1 MPMIDQVQSTRLAN
15 GLTIL
20 SEHMPG
26 LRSISF
32 GIWVR
37 RGSRHESPAL
47 NGICHFIEHAVF
59 KGSGRRTAKQ
69 IATESDRLGGHLD
82 AYTAHEITGFAL
94 KVVDT
99 ALPQAFDL
107 LTDLVADP
115 RFAKDDLERE
125 QKVIIEEMKMIED
138 TPDELLNELFNAAYF
153 PDHSLGRPIEGTEET
168 VSSFDRETTAGF
180 HARHYAPHN
189 LVIAAAGNI
198 AHDDLTAMAVKAFG
212 DGGGKA
218 EDGAPA
224 SPATVTAAPILI
236 ERKGDLEQ
244 AHLIIAAPWPSALSD
259 DRYAASMLG
268 TIVGGG
274 TSSRLWQSVREERG
288 LAYSI
293 GAGGNTFTD
302 VGMFTIYAGASP
314 ANIDQVLDLSL
325 QELRKAVREPV
336 TKAELVLAKE
346 QAISSVLLSL
356 ESSGARVGALA
367 RQEIVHGRRI
377 SPDEILRSIE
387 AVTPEDALRVAQE
400 CFTTPTLALGALGKL
415 KDFSVDRSR
424 LEI

>member
-1 MPMIDQVQSTRLAN
+1 MPMIDQVQTTRLAN

-69 IATESDRLGGHLD
+69 IATESDRLGGLLD

-107 LTDLVADP
+107 LTDLVANP
-115 RFAKDDLERE
+115 RFDADDLERE

-138 TPDELLNELFNAAYF
+138 TPDELLTELFNAAYF
-153 PDHSLGRPIEGTEET
+153 PDHSLGRPIEGTAA
-168 VSSFDRETTAGF
+168 RF
-180 HARHYAPHN
+180 HSRHYAPHN

-198 AHDDLTAMAVKAFG
+198 AHDDLTAMAIKAFG
-212 DGGGKA
+212 DGSGQT
-218 EDGAPA
+218 EDGTSVSSAP
-224 SPATVTAAPILI
+224 VTAAPILI

-274 TSSRLWQSVREERG
+274 TSSRLWQSIREERG

-336 TKAELVLAKE
+336 TEAELVLAKE

-367 RQEIVHGRRI
+367 RQEIIHGRRLA
-377 SPDEILRSIE
+377 PEEIIKRVE
-387 AVTPEDALRVAQE
+387 AVTREDVQRIARE
-400 CFTTPTLALGALGKL
+400 CFTTRTLSLGVLGNL
-415 KDFSVDRSR
+415 NGFRVDRSR